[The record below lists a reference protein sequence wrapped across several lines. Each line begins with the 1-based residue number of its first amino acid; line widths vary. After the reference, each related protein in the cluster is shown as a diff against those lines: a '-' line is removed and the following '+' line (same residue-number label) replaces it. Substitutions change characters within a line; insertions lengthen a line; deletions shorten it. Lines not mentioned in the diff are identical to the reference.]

1 MNPFK
6 FIDNK
11 LKAKYQKYPGYTI
24 HIRYHYLI
32 LRIIILLLP
41 MHLIFL
47 LVSKIN
53 DILEAV
59 LSNSIVPE
67 PVKYVKGDK

>member
-11 LKAKYQKYPGYTI
+11 MKAKYQKYPGYTI

-32 LRIIILLLP
+32 LRIIILLPL
-41 MHLIFL
+41 HLIFL

-53 DILEAV
+53 DLLESI
-59 LSNSIVPE
+59 LSNSIITE
-67 PVKYVKGDK
+67 PVKYVKEDK